1 MNSRDIRN
9 KKSIQDIH
17 KRYNYYANIPERGLV
32 IDGRPA
38 LTGID
43 PSRVGE
49 IVLLTV
55 RDPLCAYRMDPAEYI
70 ASLLTDSE
78 LTGKSGMFTTYSGW
92 YKGAHISVVSG
103 GSGSPEMELALYDF
117 MEYTDASTYIR
128 VGGSG
133 GIGEAVKPGDIVI
146 SSGVV
151 RDEGM
156 TKAYI
161 DAAYPAVSSYEVVL
175 AMVEAAELMDL
186 SFHVGITL
194 SVDSD
199 FVGGGRPGVGG
210 YMQPWNI
217 EKAGIYDRA
226 GVLNGDRESAA
237 VVTLASLFGRRG
249 GSVCSVADNIVTG
262 ETFQAGAGHDQ
273 AVRLALEGSA
283 VLHDMDKQKSTA
295 GRRYWNRNTANSRD
309 RSPAGER

>member
-1 MNSRDIRN
+1 MGSQDIRN

-17 KRYNYYANIPERGLV
+17 KRYNYYANIPERGL
-32 IDGRPA
+32 IINGRPA

-43 PSRVGE
+43 PSKVGD

-55 RDPLCAYRMDPAEYI
+55 RDPLCAYNMDPAEYI
-70 ASLLTDSE
+70 ASLMENSE
-78 LTGKSGMFTTYSGW
+78 LIGKSGMFTAYSGW
-92 YKGAHISVVSG
+92 YKGAHVSVVSG
-103 GSGSPEMELALYDF
+103 GSGSPETELVLYDF
-117 MEYTDASTYIR
+117 MEYSEASTYIR

-133 GIGEAVKPGDIVI
+133 GIGEKVKSGDIVI
-146 SSGVV
+146 SSGIV

-175 AMVEAAELMDL
+175 AMVEAAELL
-186 SFHVGITL
+186 GVSYHVGVTL

-199 FVGGGRPGVGG
+199 FVGGGRPGIGG

-237 VVTLASLFGRRG
+237 IVTLSALFNKRG

-262 ETFQAGAGHDQ
+262 EKFEAGAGHNR
-273 AVRLALEGSA
+273 AVCLVLEGA
-283 VLHDMDKQKSTA
+283 AILHTMDEQKKMAGKQHWYRGIGKKQ
-295 GRRYWNRNTANSRD
+295 
-309 RSPAGER
+309 

>member
-9 KKSIQDIH
+9 KESIQDIH
-17 KRYNYYANIPERGLV
+17 KRYKYYANIPERGLV
-32 IDGRPA
+32 INGKPA

-43 PSRVGE
+43 PARVGE

-55 RDPLCAYRMDPAEYI
+55 RDPLCAYRTDPAEYI
-70 ASLLTDSE
+70 SSLLDDPE
-78 LTGKSGMFTTYSGW
+78 MTGKSGMFTTYSGW
-92 YKGAHISVVSG
+92 YKGAHVSVVSG

-117 MEYTDASTYIR
+117 MEYTEASTYIR

-133 GIGEAVKPGDIVI
+133 GIGDTVRPGDIVI

-156 TKAYI
+156 TRAYI
-161 DAAYPAVSSYEVVL
+161 DAGYPAVSSYEVVL
-175 AMVEAAELMDL
+175 AMVEAAELLDL
-186 SFHVGITL
+186 PYHVGVTL

-199 FVGGGRPGVGG
+199 LVGCGRPGVGG
-210 YMQPWNI
+210 YLQPWNI

-237 VVTLASLFGRRG
+237 VVTLSALFGKRG

-262 ETFQAGAGHDQ
+262 EQFQAGAGHDQ
-273 AVRLALEGSA
+273 GIRLALEGSA
-283 VLHDMDKQKSTA
+283 ILCDMDRQKRAA
-295 GRRYWNRNTANSRD
+295 GKRHWYRGAS
-309 RSPAGER
+309 A